1 MPQMLAMAF
10 LKVARTSPT
19 LPPSAISTSAISGRL
34 PLARQHHTDI
44 LKDCGNGRMR
54 LVHGDLDRVDA
65 RKRREYR
72 VGNGAGGALQ
82 QLVVGVLERRRRG
95 RHHAGVGYGVGQM
108 IGARGFRQIRGKF
121 EIDDKTLP
129 DFGLVLH
136 HAVAGMDDDAGDE
149 DRIAHTCSL
158 IAAVTLS
165 ACTVSATSCARMIR
179 APFWAA
185 TRCAAIE
192 PPRR

>member
-1 MPQMLAMAF
+1 
-10 LKVARTSPT
+10 
-19 LPPSAISTSAISGRL
+19 
-34 PLARQHHTDI
+34 
-44 LKDCGNGRMR
+44 MR
-54 LVHGDLDRVDA
+54 LVHGDLDGTDA
-65 RKRREYR
+65 RKGRDDG
-72 VGNGAGGALQ
+72 VGHRAGRALQ
-82 QLVVGVLERRRRG
+82 QLIVGVLECRDCR
-95 RHHAGVGYGVGQM
+95 RHHIGVGHGVGQV
-108 IGARGFRQIRGKF
+108 IGVRGFRQVDGEF

-149 DRIAHTCSL
+149 DRIAHPCSL
-158 IAAVTLS
+158 IAAVTRS

-185 TRCAAIE
+185 SRCAAIE